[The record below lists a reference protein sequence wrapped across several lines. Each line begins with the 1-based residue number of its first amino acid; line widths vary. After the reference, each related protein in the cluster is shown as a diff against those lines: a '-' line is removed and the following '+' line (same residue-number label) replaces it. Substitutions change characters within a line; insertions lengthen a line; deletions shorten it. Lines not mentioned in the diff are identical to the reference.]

1 MVTTALSFQEE
12 FGVSAALLSAKEALL
27 VWCQRKTAGYANI
40 NITDFS
46 RSCDGL
52 GFSAL
57 IHAHRWACERGPST
71 SSPGWPEARLCFL
84 LGGLPPAELTAPGL
98 GSSTHPLS
106 HILLAPYTGHRGRDT
121 DSELLVC
128 DTPPLFHRTSQVCL

>member
-1 MVTTALSFQEE
+1 MTAVLSFQEE
-12 FGVSAALLSAKEALL
+12 FGVSAAQLSAREALL

-46 RSCDGL
+46 RSWSDGL

-57 IHAHRWACERGPST
+57 IHAHRWARGKGPST
-71 SSPGWPEARLCFL
+71 SSPGWPEAGLCFL
-84 LGGLPPAELTAPGL
+84 LRGLPPTELTAPGL

-106 HILLAPYTGHRGRDT
+106 HIFLAP
-121 DSELLVC
+121 
-128 DTPPLFHRTSQVCL
+128 